1 MQPSPSYPASARRRV
16 LSTLLPAAFLGAL
29 TVAAAAS
36 WPSPALAQD
45 WPAKPL
51 RLVVP
56 YPPGGAVDQV
66 ARLITPKLEAALGQ
80 PVVVDN
86 KAGAGGL
93 IGSDLVAKAAPDGYT
108 ILFATVSSHAIAP
121 AVYAKM
127 PYDPLADFA
136 PISNVA
142 LTPYIITVNP
152 AVPAKTLAELISYA
166 KANPEKINF
175 GSSGKGTTP
184 HLAGELFNT
193 IAGTRITHVPYKG
206 SAPMVTDLLGN
217 QVQVAFDNTVIPH
230 IQSGK
235 LVGLAITGPARL
247 SSVPDI
253 PTAAEAGLKGYEAVG
268 WMGLMAPKGT
278 PAAIT
283 SRISAETSRAMA
295 APDVKAKLDA
305 LGFLA
310 HTDTPQAFGDYVRS
324 EKAKWAK
331 VAADAGVQPE

>member
-1 MQPSPSYPASARRRV
+1 MSTAPS
-16 LSTLLPAAFLGAL
+16 LLCAIAIS
-29 TVAAAAS
+29 AAAV
-36 WPSPALAQD
+36 WPSVAVAQE
-45 WPAKPL
+45 WPARPL

-152 AVPAKTLAELISYA
+152 AVPAKTLSELIAYA
-166 KANPEKINF
+166 KANPERINF

-206 SAPMVTDLLGN
+206 SAPMVADLLGN
-217 QVQVAFDNTVIPH
+217 QVQLAFDNTVIPH
-230 IQSGK
+230 IKAGK
-235 LVGLAITGPARL
+235 LVGLAITGPSRL

-283 SRISAETSRAMA
+283 AKIAAETARAMTT
-295 APDVKAKLDA
+295 PEVRAKLDA
-305 LGFLA
+305 LGFQA
-310 HTDTPQAFGDYVRS
+310 KTDTPDAFATYVRT

-331 VAADAGVQPE
+331 VAAEAGLQPE

>member
-1 MQPSPSYPASARRRV
+1 MFTLAPA
-16 LSTLLPAAFLGAL
+16 TLLGAL
-29 TVAAAAS
+29 AISAAAV
-36 WPSPALAQD
+36 WPSLAVAQE
-45 WPAKPL
+45 WPSRPL

-127 PYDPLADFA
+127 PYDPLKDFA

-152 AVPAKTLAELISYA
+152 AVPARTLSELVTYA
-166 KANPEKINF
+166 KANPERINF

-206 SAPMVTDLLGN
+206 SAPMVADLLGN
-217 QVQVAFDNTVIPH
+217 QVQLAFDNTVIPH
-230 IQSGK
+230 IKAGK
-235 LVGLAITGPARL
+235 LVGLAITGPSRL

-283 SRISAETSRAMA
+283 EKIAAETARAIT
-295 APDVKAKLDA
+295 APDVRAKLDA
-305 LGFLA
+305 LGFQA
-310 HTDTPQAFGDYVRS
+310 KTDTPDAFATYVRT
-324 EKAKWAK
+324 EKEKWAK
-331 VAADAGVQPE
+331 VAAEAGLQPE

>member
-1 MQPSPSYPASARRRV
+1 MSIPPSHCASDRRRAII
-16 LSTLLPAAFLGAL
+16 STMVSAAIFGAL
-29 TVAAAAS
+29 AITAAS
-36 WPSPALAQD
+36 SSSLAVAQD

-127 PYDPLADFA
+127 PYDPLTDFA

-166 KANPEKINF
+166 KANPDKINF

-193 IAGTRITHVPYKG
+193 IAGTRIAHVPYKG

-230 IQSGK
+230 IKSGR

-283 SRISAETSRAMA
+283 ARIAKETAQAMT

-305 LGFLA
+305 LGFQA
-310 HTDTPQAFGDYVRS
+310 HTDTPAAFADYVRS
-324 EKAKWAK
+324 EKTKWAK
-331 VAADAGVQPE
+331 VAADAGIQPE

>member
-1 MQPSPSYPASARRRV
+1 MPTIASVLARRRRRAFSA
-16 LSTLLPAAFLGAL
+16 LAPAAVIGAL
-29 TVAAAAS
+29 FMACAS
-36 WPSPALAQD
+36 WASPAAAQD
-45 WPAKPL
+45 WPTRPL

-66 ARLITPKLEAALGQ
+66 ARLISPKLEAALGQ
-80 PVVVDN
+80 PVVVQN

-93 IGSDLVAKAAPDGYT
+93 IGSDAVAKAAPDGYT
-108 ILFATVSSHAIAP
+108 VLFATVSSHAIAP

-152 AVPAKTLAELISYA
+152 SVPAKSLSELIAYA
-166 KANPEKINF
+166 KANPERINF

-206 SAPMVTDLLGN
+206 SAPMVADLLGN

-230 IQSGK
+230 IKAGK
-235 LVGLAITGPARL
+235 LVGLAVTGPARL

-278 PAAIT
+278 PPAIT
-283 SRISAETSRAMA
+283 QRISSETARAMR
-295 APDVKAKLDA
+295 APEVRAKLDA

-310 HTDTPQAFGDYVRS
+310 KTDTPEEFSAYVRA

-331 VAADAGVQPE
+331 VAAEAGLQPE

>member
-1 MQPSPSYPASARRRV
+1 MSTIYDTAAPGRV
-16 LSTLLPAAFLGAL
+16 TGWRHAAAILAAV
-29 TVAAAAS
+29 TVTAAAS
-36 WPSPALAQD
+36 LPSTASAQE
-45 WPAKPL
+45 WASRPL

-127 PYDPLADFA
+127 PYDPLVDFA
-136 PISNVA
+136 PISTVA

-152 AVPAKTLAELISYA
+152 AVPARTLAELIGYA
-166 KANPEKINF
+166 KGNPEKLNF

-230 IQSGK
+230 IQSGR

-278 PAAIT
+278 PAVIT
-283 SRISAETSRAMA
+283 ARIAAETVRATT
-295 APDVKAKLDA
+295 APEVKAKLDA

-310 HTDTPQAFGDYVRS
+310 HTDTPQAFADYVRS